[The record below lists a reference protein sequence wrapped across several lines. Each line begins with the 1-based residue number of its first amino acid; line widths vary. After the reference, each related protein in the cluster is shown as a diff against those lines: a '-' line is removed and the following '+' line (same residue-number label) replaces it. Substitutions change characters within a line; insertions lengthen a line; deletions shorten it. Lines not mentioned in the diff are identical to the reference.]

1 MSFASKVRPLHWVFK
16 IVDRKANI
24 VFFRDPL
31 GMKTLRH
38 EEFSEGCEA
47 TCNGPYSGR
56 WSKTMIGY
64 GDENHHFVI
73 ELTYN
78 YTVKSYKLGNDFRG
92 ITIQSSEVLKRAKEM
107 KVDVKDVDGKT
118 KLILSPDGYKF
129 YIVDEAQPKDKDPVL
144 SVKIGVSNMSNAL
157 DFWQTDLQ
165 MNLRSKGDKESLLD
179 FAEDKIKVF
188 LEATEPAIDR
198 GTAYGRI
205 ACSIPLEEQPG
216 LSDKLTAKKR
226 TILHPLIKLDT
237 PGKKTVRVLIIAD
250 PDGQEVCFV
259 EDEGFRELSEPDA
272 NGDELLEKS
281 MTEDDS
287 DKFQGI

>member
-16 IVDRKANI
+16 IGDRKANI
-24 VFFRDPL
+24 RFFRDLL

-47 TCNGPYSGR
+47 TCNGPYSGH

-64 GDENHHFVI
+64 GDENNHFVI

-78 YTVKSYKLGNDFRG
+78 YTVKSYELGNDFRG
-92 ITIQSSEVLKRAKEM
+92 ITIQSSDILKRAKEM
-107 KVDVKDVDGKT
+107 NYKVEDVDSKT
-118 KLILSPDGYKF
+118 KLILAPDGYKF
-129 YIVDEAQPKDKDPVL
+129 YILDEAQPKDKDPVI
-144 SVKIGVSNMSNAL
+144 SVKVGVADMSKAL

-165 MNLRSKGDKESLLD
+165 MNLRSKGNKECLLD
-179 FAEDKIKVF
+179 FSEDKIKVI
-188 LEATEPAIDR
+188 LEKTDPAIDR
-198 GTAYGRI
+198 KTAYGRI

-216 LSDKLTAKKR
+216 LSDRLVAKKR

-259 EDEGFRELSEPDA
+259 EDEGFRELSEPDV

-281 MTEDDS
+281 MAEDDS